1 MIARGK
7 SIFMAV
13 TMAFAGVSPSLAAE
27 ARHTSEYSINLGI
40 LPIARASFST
50 RMDGPNYSIS
60 GSFSA
65 AGLASIL
72 KDISGKTTVS
82 GAKRGHRLQANEY
95 SLVYKDG
102 KRVRTYDVVYRNGN
116 VTSTTVK
123 PEPKARPDN
132 WVDVKDRD
140 LRSVLDPI
148 SGLIIPS
155 GGRICPTRLPIY
167 DGESRLDLVLSSSG
181 TKPFK
186 TNGFNGDAIV
196 CKARYVP
203 KSGYRQGRTDIE
215 YLKSISMEI
224 WFAKSNNMDVY
235 APVYAII
242 PTRVGQVYITATKYG
257 G

>member
-1 MIARGK
+1 
-7 SIFMAV
+7 MAV

-40 LPIARASFST
+40 LPIAKASFST
-50 RMDGPNYSIS
+50 RMNGPNYSIS
-60 GSFSA
+60 GSFSS
-65 AGLASIL
+65 AGLASVL
-72 KDISGKTTVS
+72 ADISGKTTIS
-82 GAKRGHRLQANEY
+82 GAKRGHRLQANTY

-132 WVDVKDRD
+132 WVNVKDGD

-148 SGLIIPS
+148 SGLIIPA
-155 GGRICPTRLPIY
+155 GGRICPSRLPIY
-167 DGESRLDLVLSSSG
+167 DGESRLDLVLSPSG

-186 TNGFNGDAIV
+186 TNGFSGDAVV

-203 KSGYRQGRTDIE
+203 KSGYRQGRKDIE

-224 WFAKSNNMDVY
+224 WFAKSDNMDVY
-235 APVYAII
+235 APVYAVI

>member
-1 MIARGK
+1 
-7 SIFMAV
+7 MAA
-13 TMAFAGVSPSLAAE
+13 TMAFTGVSPSLAAE

-40 LPIARASFST
+40 LPIAKASFST

-60 GSFSA
+60 GSFSS

-72 KDISGKTTVS
+72 KDISGKTTIS
-82 GAKRGHRLQANEY
+82 GAKRGHRLQANTY

-148 SGLIIPS
+148 SGLIIPA
-155 GGRICPTRLPIY
+155 GGRICPSRLPIY
-167 DGESRLDLVLSSSG
+167 DGESRLDLVLSPSG

-186 TNGFNGDAIV
+186 TDGFSGDAVV

-203 KSGYRQGRTDIE
+203 KSGYRQGRKDIE

>member
-40 LPIARASFST
+40 LPIAKASFST
-50 RMDGPNYSIS
+50 RMNGPNYSIS
-60 GSFSA
+60 GSFSS
-65 AGLASIL
+65 AGLASVL
-72 KDISGKTTVS
+72 ADISGKTTIS
-82 GAKRGHRLQANEY
+82 GAKRGHRLQANTY

-132 WVDVKDRD
+132 WVNVKDGD

-148 SGLIIPS
+148 SGLIIPA
-155 GGRICPTRLPIY
+155 GGRICPSRLPIY
-167 DGESRLDLVLSSSG
+167 DGESRLDLVLSPSG

-186 TNGFNGDAIV
+186 TKGFSGDAVV

-203 KSGYRQGRTDIE
+203 KSGYRQGRKDIE

-224 WFAKSNNMDVY
+224 WFAKSDNMDVY
-235 APVYAII
+235 APVYAVI

>member
-1 MIARGK
+1 
-7 SIFMAV
+7 
-13 TMAFAGVSPSLAAE
+13 MAFAGVSPSLAAE

-40 LPIARASFST
+40 LPIAKASFST
-50 RMDGPNYSIS
+50 RMNGPNYSIS
-60 GSFSA
+60 GSFSS
-65 AGLASIL
+65 AGLASVL
-72 KDISGKTTVS
+72 ADISGKTTIS
-82 GAKRGHRLQANEY
+82 GAKRGHRLQANTY

-132 WVDVKDRD
+132 WVNVKDGD

-148 SGLIIPS
+148 SGLIIPA
-155 GGRICPTRLPIY
+155 GGRICPSRLPIY
-167 DGESRLDLVLSSSG
+167 DGESRLDLVLSPSG

-186 TNGFNGDAIV
+186 TNGFSGDAVV

-203 KSGYRQGRTDIE
+203 KSGYRQGRKDIE

-224 WFAKSNNMDVY
+224 WFAKSDNMDVY
-235 APVYAII
+235 APVYAVI

>member
-1 MIARGK
+1 
-7 SIFMAV
+7 MAV

-40 LPIARASFST
+40 LPIAKASFST
-50 RMDGPNYSIS
+50 RMNGPNYSIS
-60 GSFSA
+60 GSFSS

-72 KDISGKTTVS
+72 ADISGKTTIS
-82 GAKRGHRLQANEY
+82 GAKRGHRLQANTY

-132 WVDVKDRD
+132 WVNVKDGD

-148 SGLIIPS
+148 SGLIIPA
-155 GGRICPTRLPIY
+155 GGRICPSRLPIY
-167 DGESRLDLVLSSSG
+167 DGGSRLDLVLSPSG

-186 TNGFNGDAIV
+186 TNGFSGDAVV

-203 KSGYRQGRTDIE
+203 KSGYRQGRKDIE

-224 WFAKSNNMDVY
+224 WFAKSDNMDVY
-235 APVYAII
+235 APVYAVI

>member
-40 LPIARASFST
+40 LPIAKASFST
-50 RMDGPNYSIS
+50 RMNGPNYSIS
-60 GSFSA
+60 GSFSS
-65 AGLASIL
+65 AGLASVL
-72 KDISGKTTVS
+72 ADISGKTTIS
-82 GAKRGHRLQANEY
+82 GAKRGHRLQANTY

-132 WVDVKDRD
+132 WVNVKDGD

-148 SGLIIPS
+148 SGLIIPA
-155 GGRICPTRLPIY
+155 GGRICPSRLPIY
-167 DGESRLDLVLSSSG
+167 DGESRLDLVLSPSG
-181 TKPFK
+181 TRPFK
-186 TNGFNGDAIV
+186 TNGFSGDAVV

-203 KSGYRQGRTDIE
+203 KSGYRQGRKDIE

-224 WFAKSNNMDVY
+224 WFAKSDNMDVY
-235 APVYAII
+235 APVYAVI

>member
-1 MIARGK
+1 
-7 SIFMAV
+7 MAV

-40 LPIARASFST
+40 LPIAKASFST
-50 RMDGPNYSIS
+50 RMNGPNYSIS
-60 GSFSA
+60 GSFSS
-65 AGLASIL
+65 AGLASVL
-72 KDISGKTTVS
+72 ADISGKTTIS
-82 GAKRGHRLQANEY
+82 GAKRGHRLQANTY

-132 WVDVKDRD
+132 WVNVKDGD

-148 SGLIIPS
+148 SGLIIPA
-155 GGRICPTRLPIY
+155 GGRICPSRLPIY
-167 DGESRLDLVLSSSG
+167 DGESRLDLVLSPSG
-181 TKPFK
+181 TRPFK
-186 TNGFNGDAIV
+186 TNGFSGDAVV

-203 KSGYRQGRTDIE
+203 KSGYRQGRKDIE

-224 WFAKSNNMDVY
+224 WFAKSDNMDVY
-235 APVYAII
+235 APVYAVI

>member
-7 SIFMAV
+7 SIFVAV
-13 TMAFAGVSPSLAAE
+13 TMALAGVSPSLAAE

-40 LPIARASFST
+40 LPIAKASFST
-50 RMDGPNYSIS
+50 RKDGPNYSIS

-148 SGLIIPS
+148 SGLIIPA

-167 DGESRLDLVLSSSG
+167 DGESRLDLVLSSNG

-203 KSGYRQGRTDIE
+203 KSGYRQGRKDIE

>member
-1 MIARGK
+1 
-7 SIFMAV
+7 MAV
-13 TMAFAGVSPSLAAE
+13 TIAFAGVSPSLAAE

-40 LPIARASFST
+40 LPIAKASFST
-50 RMDGPNYSIS
+50 RMNGPNYSIS
-60 GSFSA
+60 GSFSS

-72 KDISGKTTVS
+72 ADISGKTTIS
-82 GAKRGHRLQANEY
+82 GAKRGHRLQANTY

-132 WVDVKDRD
+132 WVNVKDGD

-148 SGLIIPS
+148 SGLIIPA
-155 GGRICPTRLPIY
+155 GGRICPSRLPIY
-167 DGESRLDLVLSSSG
+167 DGESRLDLVLSPGG

-186 TNGFNGDAIV
+186 TNGFSGDAIV

-203 KSGYRQGRTDIE
+203 KSGYRQGRKDIE

-224 WFAKSNNMDVY
+224 WFAKSDNMDVY
-235 APVYAII
+235 APVYAVI

>member
-1 MIARGK
+1 
-7 SIFMAV
+7 MAA
-13 TMAFAGVSPSLAAE
+13 TIAFAGVSPSLAAE

-40 LPIARASFST
+40 LPIAKASFST
-50 RMDGPNYSIS
+50 RMNGPNYSIS
-60 GSFSA
+60 GSFSS

-72 KDISGKTTVS
+72 ADISGKTTIS
-82 GAKRGHRLQANEY
+82 GAKRGHRLQANTY

-132 WVDVKDRD
+132 WVNVKDGD

-148 SGLIIPS
+148 SGLIIPA
-155 GGRICPTRLPIY
+155 GGRICPSRLPIY
-167 DGESRLDLVLSSSG
+167 DGESRLDLVLSPSG

-186 TNGFNGDAIV
+186 TNGFSGDAVV

-203 KSGYRQGRTDIE
+203 KSGYRQGRKDIE

-224 WFAKSNNMDVY
+224 WFAKSDNMDVY

>member
-1 MIARGK
+1 
-7 SIFMAV
+7 MAV

-116 VTSTTVK
+116 VTSTTV
-123 PEPKARPDN
+123 E
-132 WVDVKDRD
+132 
-140 LRSVLDPI
+140 
-148 SGLIIPS
+148 
-155 GGRICPTRLPIY
+155 T
-167 DGESRLDLVLSSSG
+167 
-181 TKPFK
+181 
-186 TNGFNGDAIV
+186 
-196 CKARYVP
+196 
-203 KSGYRQGRTDIE
+203 
-215 YLKSISMEI
+215 
-224 WFAKSNNMDVY
+224 
-235 APVYAII
+235 
-242 PTRVGQVYITATKYG
+242 
-257 G
+257 